1 MITQNLEYNSIKVLR
16 LPGVYGPYL
25 KKNILFDIKNS
36 NNLDQININSYY
48 QWYNI
53 NLIALD
59 IETANYDDRTI
70 FNLFPEP
77 VSTRDIVERFCDK
90 PIGYEGKLMT
100 YNYQTNTTTKRYWH
114 DSETSLKEIGEFLC
128 R

>member
-1 MITQNLEYNSIKVLR
+1 MGLITQNLEYNSIKVLR

-59 IETANYDDRTI
+59 IEAANYDDRTI

-77 VSTRDIVERFCDK
+77 VSTREIVERFCDK
-90 PIGYEGKLMT
+90 PIGYEGKLKA
-100 YNYQTNTTTKRYWH
+100 YNYQTNITTKRYWY
-114 DSETSLKEIGEFLC
+114 DSETSLKEIEEFL
-128 R
+128 

>member
-1 MITQNLEYNSIKVLR
+1 M
-16 LPGVYGPYL
+16 PGVYGPYL

-59 IETANYDDRTI
+59 IEAANYDDRTI

-77 VSTRDIVERFCDK
+77 VSTREIVERFCDK
-90 PIGYEGKLMT
+90 PIGYEGKLMA
-100 YNYQTNTTTKRYWH
+100 YNYQTNITTKRYWY